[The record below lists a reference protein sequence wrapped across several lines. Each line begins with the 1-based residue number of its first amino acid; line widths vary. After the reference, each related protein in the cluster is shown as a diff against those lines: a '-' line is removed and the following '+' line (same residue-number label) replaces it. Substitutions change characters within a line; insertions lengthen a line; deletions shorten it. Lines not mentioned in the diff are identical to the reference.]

1 MPMDFIGN
9 IKKIAEKALSQ
20 KDLLDTEEATKNAL
34 IMPFIQELGYN
45 VFDPQEVRPEYT
57 ADIGTK
63 KGEKVDY
70 AIFRD
75 DSPAILFECK
85 ALGVALDSSH
95 RDQLFRYFVNA
106 KARFGV
112 LTNGQMY
119 KFYTDLDHKNRMD
132 EKPFLEFDLSNIQG
146 PLVEELQKFTKANFN
161 ADTIISRA
169 EELKYTREIKHLLAE
184 EYNAPTKEFVRFCMG
199 RVDGGSKTKKRVEQ
213 FTGFAKQA
221 FREFVC
227 EHSAPADIA
236 ESNNGPVAPDPS
248 TPPVSD
254 EREWQPL
261 SEFSPQLSDPKPT
274 KILFPDNS
282 QVSIK
287 TWKAILVE
295 IARWLENK
303 KLLDEEHCPISV
315 SDRAERYI
323 ISTDP
328 KHSDSDNKPFTA
340 KEEIGTQ
347 PLYIETNADRSNIV
361 NYARRIIEHV
371 GHDPAQ
377 FKVR

>member
-1 MPMDFIGN
+1 MDFIGN
-9 IKKIAEKALSQ
+9 IKKLAEKARSQ

-70 AIFRD
+70 AIFID

-95 RDQLFRYFVNA
+95 GGQLFRYFSAIV
-106 KARFGV
+106 KVRFGV
-112 LTNGQMY
+112 LTNGLMY
-119 KFYTDLDHKNRMD
+119 QFYTDIDHKNRMD
-132 EKPFLEFDLSNIQG
+132 EKPFLEFDLSNMQG

-161 ADTIISRA
+161 ADAIISRA
-169 EELKYTREIKHLLAE
+169 EELKYTREIKHFLAK
-184 EYNAPTKEFVRFCMG
+184 EYNAPTKEFVSFLIN
-199 RVDGGSKTKKRVEQ
+199 RVDGGAKTKKRVEQ

-227 EHSAPADIA
+227 EHSALAGTA
-236 ESNNGPVAPDPS
+236 ESNNEPAASDSS
-248 TPPVSD
+248 TPPVAG
-254 EREWQPL
+254 EWEWQPL
-261 SEFSPQLSDPKPT
+261 SEFSPQSSDSKPT
-274 KILFPDNS
+274 SILLPDNS

-287 TWKAILVE
+287 TWRAILIEV
-295 IARWLENK
+295 ARWLLDK
-303 KLLDEEHCPISV
+303 KLLGEDHCPVPV
-315 SDRAERYI
+315 SDHAKTYI
-323 ISTDP
+323 VSTDP
-328 KHSDSDNKPFTA
+328 KHPNRPFKA
-340 KEEIGTQ
+340 KEEIG
-347 PLYIETNADRSNIV
+347 PRPFYIETNANRSDIV
-361 NYARRIIEHV
+361 KYARRIIEYV
-371 GHDPAQ
+371 GQDPAQ

>member
-1 MPMDFIGN
+1 MDFIGN
-9 IKKIAEKALSQ
+9 IKKLAEKALSQ

-34 IMPFIQELGYN
+34 IMPFIQQLGYN

-75 DSPAILFECK
+75 GSPAILFECK

-106 KARFGV
+106 KVCFGV
-112 LTNGQMY
+112 LTNGLMY
-119 KFYTDLDHKNRMD
+119 QFYTDLDHKNRMD

-161 ADTIISRA
+161 TDTIISRA

-184 EYNAPTKEFVRFCMG
+184 EYNAPTEEFVRFCMG

-213 FTGFAKQA
+213 FTGFAKRA
-221 FREFVC
+221 FREFVY
-227 EHSAPADIA
+227 EHSAPANTA
-236 ESNNGPVAPDPS
+236 KSNNEPIAPDPS
-248 TPPVSD
+248 MPPVSD

-261 SEFSPQLSDPKPT
+261 SEFSPQPSDPKPT

-282 QVSIK
+282 QVPLK
-287 TWKAILVE
+287 TSKAILVE
-295 IARWLENK
+295 VVRWLKNNNI
-303 KLLDEEHCPISV
+303 LDKSHYPFSV
-315 SDRAERYI
+315 SARAKRYL

-328 KHSDSDNKPFTA
+328 THSDGKSFLAPEKI
-340 KEEIGTQ
+340 ES
-347 PLYIETNADRSNIV
+347 LYIETHASGSAIV
-361 NYARRIIEHV
+361 GHARRIIGHV
-371 GHDPAQ
+371 GQDPAQ

>member
-1 MPMDFIGN
+1 MDFIGN
-9 IKKIAEKALSQ
+9 IKKLAEEALSQ
-20 KDLLDTEEATKNAL
+20 KDLLDTEEATKHVL
-34 IMPFIQELGYN
+34 IMPFIKILGYN
-45 VFDPQEVRPEYT
+45 VHNLQDVRPEYI

-70 AIFRD
+70 AIFID
-75 DSPAILFECK
+75 GSPAILFECK
-85 ALGVALDSSH
+85 TFGVALDSSH

-106 KARFGV
+106 KVRFGV
-112 LTNGQMY
+112 LTNGLMY
-119 KFYTDLDHKNRMD
+119 QFYTDLEHKNRMD
-132 EKPFLEFDLSNIQG
+132 TKPFLEFDLSSIQE

-213 FTGFAKQA
+213 FTGFAKRA
-221 FREFVC
+221 FREFVH
-227 EHSAPADIA
+227 EHSAPADTT
-236 ESNNGPVAPDPS
+236 ESNNEPVAPDPS
-248 TPPVSD
+248 TLPVSG

-261 SEFSPQLSDPKPT
+261 SEFSPQPSDPKPT

-303 KLLDEEHCPISV
+303 KLLDEDHCPISV
-315 SDRAERYI
+315 SERSERYI

-361 NYARRIIEHV
+361 NYTRRIIEHV
-371 GHDPAQ
+371 GQDQDPAQ

>member
-1 MPMDFIGN
+1 MDFIGN
-9 IKKIAEKALSQ
+9 VKKLAEKALSQ

-95 RDQLFRYFVNA
+95 RNQLFRYFSAIA
-106 KARFGV
+106 KVRFGV
-112 LTNGQMY
+112 LTNGLMY
-119 KFYTDLDHKNRMD
+119 QFYTDLDHKNRMD
-132 EKPFLEFDLSNIQG
+132 EKPFLEFNLSNVQE
-146 PLVEELQKFTKANFN
+146 PLVEELQKFTKDNFN
-161 ADTIISRA
+161 ANTIISRA

-184 EYNAPTKEFVRFCMG
+184 EYNAPTKEFVRFCMD

-213 FTGFAKQA
+213 FTGFAKRA
-221 FREFVC
+221 FREFV
-227 EHSAPADIA
+227 ADTA
-236 ESNNGPVAPDPS
+236 ESNNEPVAPDPS

-254 EREWQPL
+254 EREWLPL
-261 SEFSPQLSDPKPT
+261 SEFYPQPSDPKPT

-282 QVSIK
+282 QVPLK
-287 TWKAILVE
+287 TSKAILVE
-295 IARWLENK
+295 VVRWLINK
-303 KLLDEEHCPISV
+303 KTLNVSHCPFKVGDSK
-315 SDRAERYI
+315 RAKRYL
-323 ISTDP
+323 ISTAP
-328 KHSDSDNKPFTA
+328 THSDGKQFSAREKIESF
-340 KEEIGTQ
+340 
-347 PLYIETNADRSNIV
+347 YIETHDNHPSIV
-361 NYARRIIEHV
+361 KYARRIIEHV
-371 GHDPAQ
+371 GQDPAQ
-377 FKVR
+377 FKVRL

>member
-1 MPMDFIGN
+1 MDLIGN
-9 IKKIAEKALSQ
+9 IKKLAEKALSQ

-45 VFDPQEVRPEYT
+45 VFDPQEVRPEYI
-57 ADIGTK
+57 ADIGIK

-75 DSPAILFECK
+75 DSPAIIFECK

-106 KARFGV
+106 KVRFGV
-112 LTNGQMY
+112 LTNGLMY
-119 KFYTDLDHKNRMD
+119 QFYTDLDHKNRMD
-132 EKPFLEFDLSNIQG
+132 EKPFLEFNLSNIQE

-169 EELKYTREIKHLLAE
+169 EDLKYTREIKHLLAE

-213 FTGFAKQA
+213 FTGFAKRA
-221 FREFVC
+221 FHEFVC
-227 EHSAPADIA
+227 EHSAPTDIA
-236 ESNNGPVAPDPS
+236 ESNNEPVAPDHS
-248 TPPVSD
+248 TPPVAD

-261 SEFSPQLSDPKPT
+261 SEFDPQPSDPKPT

-315 SDRAERYI
+315 SDRSERYI

-340 KEEIGTQ
+340 KEEIGKQ

-371 GHDPAQ
+371 GQDQDPAQ

>member
-1 MPMDFIGN
+1 MDFIGN
-9 IKKIAEKALSQ
+9 IKKLAKKALSQ

-95 RDQLFRYFVNA
+95 RGQLFRYFSAITKV
-106 KARFGV
+106 RFGV
-112 LTNGQMY
+112 LTNGLMY
-119 KFYTDLDHKNRMD
+119 QFYTDLDHKNRMD

-213 FTGFAKQA
+213 FTNFAKRA

-227 EHSAPADIA
+227 EHSAPADTA
-236 ESNNGPVAPDPS
+236 ESNNEPVAPDPS

-261 SEFSPQLSDPKPT
+261 SEFSPQPSDPKPT

-282 QVSIK
+282 QVPLKMS
-287 TWKAILVE
+287 KAILVE
-295 IARWLENK
+295 VVRWLKNNNI
-303 KLLDEEHCPISV
+303 LDAGHCPFSISA
-315 SDRAERYI
+315 RAKRYL

-328 KHSDSDNKPFTA
+328 IHSDGKPFSA
-340 KEEIGTQ
+340 PKKIES
-347 PLYIETNADRSNIV
+347 LYIETHANHSNIV
-361 NYARRIIEHV
+361 GHTRSIIGHV
-371 GHDPAQ
+371 GQDPAQ

>member
-1 MPMDFIGN
+1 MDFIGN
-9 IKKIAEKALSQ
+9 IKKLAEKALSQ
-20 KDLLDTEEATKNAL
+20 KDLLYTEEATKIAL

-57 ADIGTK
+57 AGIGTK

-95 RDQLFRYFVNA
+95 RNQLFRYFSAIIKV
-106 KARFGV
+106 RFGV
-112 LTNGQMY
+112 LTNGLMY
-119 KFYTDLDHKNRMD
+119 QFYTDLDHKNRMD
-132 EKPFLEFDLSNIQG
+132 EKPFLKFDLSNIQE

-169 EELKYTREIKHLLAE
+169 EDLKYTREIKHLLAE
-184 EYNAPTKEFVRFCMG
+184 EYNAPTKEFVRFCMD

-213 FTGFAKQA
+213 FTGFAKRA
-221 FREFVC
+221 FREFVY
-227 EHSAPADIA
+227 EHSALAETA
-236 ESNNGPVAPDPS
+236 ESNNEPVAPDPS

-254 EREWQPL
+254 EREWLPL
-261 SEFSPQLSDPKPT
+261 SEFYPQTSDPKPT

-282 QVSIK
+282 QVPLK
-287 TWKAILVE
+287 TSNAILVE
-295 IARWLENK
+295 VVRWLKNNNI
-303 KLLDEEHCPISV
+303 LDADHHCPFSV
-315 SDRAERYI
+315 SARAKRYL

-328 KHSDSDNKPFTA
+328 KHSDGKPFTA
-340 KEEIGTQ
+340 PKEIES
-347 PLYIETNADRSNIV
+347 LYIETHANSSMIIE
-361 NYARRIIEHV
+361 YARRIIEHV
-371 GHDPAQ
+371 GQGQDPAQ

>member
-1 MPMDFIGN
+1 MDFIGN
-9 IKKIAEKALSQ
+9 IKKIAEKSLSQ

-70 AIFRD
+70 AIFRE

-95 RDQLFRYFVNA
+95 RNQLFRYFSAIA
-106 KARFGV
+106 KVRFGV
-112 LTNGQMY
+112 LTNGLMY
-119 KFYTDLDHKNRMD
+119 QFYTDLDHKNRMD
-132 EKPFLEFDLSNIQG
+132 EKPFLEFDLSNVQE
-146 PLVEELQKFTKANFN
+146 PLVEELQKFTKAKFN

-169 EELKYTREIKHLLAE
+169 EELKYTREIKQLLAE
-184 EYNAPTKEFVRFCMG
+184 EYNSPTKEFVRFCMD

-213 FTGFAKQA
+213 FTGFAKRA
-221 FREFVC
+221 FREFVY
-227 EHSAPADIA
+227 EHSAPADTA
-236 ESNNGPVAPDPS
+236 ESNNEPVAPDPS

-282 QVSIK
+282 QVPLK
-287 TWKAILVE
+287 TSKAILVE
-295 IARWLENK
+295 VVRWLINK
-303 KLLDEEHCPISV
+303 NKLNESHCPFKVGDSK
-315 SDRAERYI
+315 RAKRYL
-323 ISTDP
+323 ISTAP
-328 KHSDSDNKPFTA
+328 THSDGKPFSVRE
-340 KEEIGTQ
+340 KIES
-347 PLYIETNADRSNIV
+347 LYIETHANHPNIV
-361 NYARRIIEHV
+361 EYARRIIEHV
-371 GHDPAQ
+371 GQDPAQ

>member
-1 MPMDFIGN
+1 MDFIGN
-9 IKKIAEKALSQ
+9 IKKLAEKALSQ
-20 KDLLDTEEATKNAL
+20 KDLLDTEEATKTAL

-95 RDQLFRYFVNA
+95 RNQLFRYFSAIA
-106 KARFGV
+106 KVRFGV
-112 LTNGQMY
+112 LTNGLMY
-119 KFYTDLDHKNRMD
+119 QFYTDLDHKNRMD

-184 EYNAPTKEFVRFCMG
+184 EYNAPTKEFVRFCMD
-199 RVDGGSKTKKRVEQ
+199 RVHGGSKTKKRVEQ
-213 FTGFAKQA
+213 FTSFVKRA
-221 FREFVC
+221 FREFVY
-227 EHSAPADIA
+227 EHSAPADTA
-236 ESNNGPVAPDPS
+236 ESNNESVAPDPS

-254 EREWQPL
+254 ERKWQPL
-261 SEFSPQLSDPKPT
+261 SEFSPQPSDPKPT

-282 QVSIK
+282 QVPLK
-287 TWKAILVE
+287 TSEAILVE
-295 IARWLENK
+295 VVRWLINK
-303 KLLDEEHCPISV
+303 NTLNVSHCPFKVGDSK
-315 SDRAERYI
+315 RAKRYL
-323 ISTDP
+323 ISTAP
-328 KHSDSDNKPFTA
+328 THSDGKPFSA
-340 KEEIGTQ
+340 RKKIES
-347 PLYIETNADRSNIV
+347 LYIETHANHPSIV
-361 NYARRIIEHV
+361 KYARRIIEHV
-371 GHDPAQ
+371 GQDPAQ
-377 FKVR
+377 FKVRL